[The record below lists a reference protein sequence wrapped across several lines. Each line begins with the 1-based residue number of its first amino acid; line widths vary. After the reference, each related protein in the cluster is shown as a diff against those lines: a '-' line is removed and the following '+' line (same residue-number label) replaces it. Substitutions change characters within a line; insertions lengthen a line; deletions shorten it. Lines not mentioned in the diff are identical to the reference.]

1 MYMLP
6 PHNQQVGLGFLE
18 GALQCSLSDGNISG
32 SFYPPQR
39 IPAANAR
46 LAGGAVKTRPG
57 HLAHHVLVHRVGGH
71 QLAHGAGG
79 PPLVV
84 LEHLH
89 GVRSSGTAHHLQLRQ
104 ATQQCQHT
112 HATSFNG
119 ARTSSKQDAPQQS
132 SPRLG
137 ARAAGEHPLVLLRLL
152 LVLLLLRVQ
161 HAAELLRPR
170 GERTPSRPWNC

>member
-1 MYMLP
+1 MLEMYMLP

-32 SFYPPQR
+32 SFDPPQR

-57 HLAHHVLVHRVGGH
+57 HLAHHVLVHR
-71 QLAHGAGG
+71 

-89 GVRSSGTAHHLQLRQ
+89 RVRSSGTAHHLQKRQ

-112 HATSFNG
+112 HAPSFNG
-119 ARTSSKQDAPQQS
+119 ARTSSKQDAPQQA

-152 LVLLLLRVQ
+152 LVLLLLLRVQ

-170 GERTPSRPWNC
+170 GERTPSRPGNC